1 MATVKFSGRVH
12 CGGQPSWPVSW
23 SLVVSTVTV
32 IADTVAVIY
41 VVNLS
46 SHCCGHFDG
55 QLYCSLWWSVVVA
68 TVVVIDVVS
77 FSVHSDGQSQCSLWW
92 SLM

>member
-23 SLVVSTVTV
+23 SLVVSTMTV

-55 QLYCSLWWSVVVA
+55 QLYCSLWWSLMWSALVY
-68 TVVVIDVVS
+68 TLMVS
-77 FSVHSDGQSQCSLWW
+77 HSVHYGGH
-92 SLM
+92 